1 MPQGIFLLPDFFQCI
16 VAGWLGRPLK
26 SVPFVAK
33 WMNIMPTRSN
43 CTACWKRY
51 YEIQMLESFLYLL
64 ASAAMEY
71 LCSLVGSFNPANSPK
86 RCVCLIHCTSWH
98 IKAYYGMCNVAQT
111 KNFYKGC
118 YTTHAPI
125 SHHSAVEAL
134 TSAHFVWVVVYA
146 YVLQPSL
153 FWALVDPWRTASVHN
168 TFRDLTRTANSWT
181 WSRRS
186 LFNFLKFSCIVLYI
200 FSTGMGRW
208 CYRQSLYTLALL
220 LPLPPDP

>member
-1 MPQGIFLLPDFFQCI
+1 MKYKCWNHFCTFWQVLQWSICVVLWDLSTQRTLPRDVFAWYTAQAGILRHTMACVMSHKRKI
-16 VAGWLGRPLK
+16 
-26 SVPFVAK
+26 S
-33 WMNIMPTRSN
+33 TRAV
-43 CTACWKRY
+43 TLR
-51 YEIQMLESFLYLL
+51 
-64 ASAAMEY
+64 
-71 LCSLVGSFNPANSPK
+71 
-86 RCVCLIHCTSWH
+86 
-98 IKAYYGMCNVAQT
+98 
-111 KNFYKGC
+111 
-118 YTTHAPI
+118 API

-146 YVLQPSL
+146 YVSQPSL

-208 CYRQSLYTLALL
+208 CYRQSLYNLALL